1 LDNVEI
7 VIEKESHNNID
18 PSYSLVII
26 DNGTVEFNGK
36 ANVNK
41 EGKHLHKISRDLIT
55 ELVDKFNMIYFFSLK
70 DKYISTTDTEFEKTT
85 TVISLRIGDKFK
97 KIEYSKN
104 AKAPHSLDSLVSQ
117 IEKITGTDQFLVGL
131 RKKE

>member
-18 PSYSLVII
+18 PSYSLII
-26 DNGTVEFNGK
+26 RNDGTVEFNGK
-36 ANVNK
+36 ANVKK
-41 EGKHLHKISRDLIT
+41 EGKHILKISQDLIT

-70 DKYISTTDTEFEKTT
+70 DKYLSTTDSGSEETK
-85 TVISLRIGDKFK
+85 TVISAQVGDKFK

-104 AKAPHSLDSLVSQ
+104 GKAPHSLDSLISQ
-117 IEKITGTDQFLVGL
+117 IEKITKTDQFIGS
-131 RKKE
+131 